1 MTGRGR
7 SSRPVFLLVYWF
19 HMADDSRPD
28 EKSFIDGRVQDY
40 LVCAT
45 KRVLIV
51 DDEPLVVAV
60 LRDFFAALQQG
71 EFFASFQQGRAYE
84 VTTALAPASALD
96 ILRRER
102 FDLILL
108 DTSMPGRWQA
118 PRFRPSR
125 WPGRQGLELLR
136 RVRGLGVTAPVLMMT
151 AVVSANEAWT
161 AEALIA
167 GAVGYLY
174 KPFLLEELDRAVVL
188 ALGSSPQRDD
198 SKP

>member
-1 MTGRGR
+1 
-7 SSRPVFLLVYWF
+7 
-19 HMADDSRPD
+19 MADDSRPD
-28 EKSFIDGRVQDY
+28 EKSFVDGRAQDY

-71 EFFASFQQGRAYE
+71 EFFASFEQGRAYE
-84 VTTALAPASALD
+84 VTTALAVADALD

-102 FDLILL
+102 FDIILL

-125 WPGRQGLELLR
+125 WPGRQVSRSTIPSARQGFR
-136 RVRGLGVTAPVLMMT
+136 PPDRPASGPRPV
-151 AVVSANEAWT
+151 VV
-161 AEALIA
+161 A
-167 GAVGYLY
+167 G
-174 KPFLLEELDRAVVL
+174 
-188 ALGSSPQRDD
+188 
-198 SKP
+198 

>member
-1 MTGRGR
+1 
-7 SSRPVFLLVYWF
+7 
-19 HMADDSRPD
+19 MADDSRPD
-28 EKSFIDGRVQDY
+28 EKSFVDGRAQDY

-51 DDEPLVVAV
+51 DDEPIVVAV
-60 LRDFFAALQQG
+60 LRDFFAALQHG

-108 DTSMPGRWQA
+108 DTSMLWRWQP
-118 PRFRPSR
+118 PRFRR
-125 WPGRQGLELLR
+125 GRCWPGRQGLELLR